1 MVSTY
6 AIMPAAGHGRRMGA
20 VQPKQYLEIC
30 GKPILIWTVQALISH
45 PHIAGMVLVVPAGDE
60 VFVQSLL
67 KEHQIRGHIRVV
79 AGGLTRQASVAA
91 GLSALPDD
99 CDVVLVH
106 DGARPLVS
114 SEVIERVAKAARFGA
129 VTAAWPIHETVKR
142 VVDAVVVQT
151 VDRSQLWSVQTPQGF
166 PRDLL
171 ERAHAAGGDG
181 EEATDDC
188 ALVERLGET
197 VRVVLGAP
205 ENIKITTPADL
216 SFLKRWLSAEETT
229 PSESDIENE
238 CPRMGIGYDVHR
250 LTPERPLILGGVEI
264 PFELG
269 LLGHSDADV
278 LTHACI
284 DALLG
289 AAGWGDIGQHFP
301 DNDPLYAGA
310 SSLGL
315 LRQVVSKLHQR
326 HLYIGGVDAIVIAE
340 KPRLAKYIPMMRARL
355 AEAMDVPSAKVNVKA
370 TTNEG
375 LGFLGRQEG
384 IAAQAVAWLEG
395 SKRRR

>member
-1 MVSTY
+1 
-6 AIMPAAGHGRRMGA
+6 
-20 VQPKQYLEIC
+20 
-30 GKPILIWTVQALISH
+30 
-45 PHIAGMVLVVPAGDE
+45 VLVVPAGDE

-67 KEHQIRGHIRVV
+67 KEHHVRGHIRVV
-79 AGGLTRQASVAA
+79 AGGENRRASVAA
-91 GLSALPDD
+91 GLTALPDD
-99 CDVVLVH
+99 CDIVLVH

-114 SEVIERVAKAARFGA
+114 SKVIERVADAARSGA

-142 VVDAVVVQT
+142 VIEEAVVQT

-166 PRDLL
+166 PRELL
-171 ERAHAAGGDG
+171 TRAHAASDG

-188 ALVERLGET
+188 TLVEQLGET

-216 SFLKRWLSAEETT
+216 RFAERWLAANE
-229 PSESDIENE
+229 PVADDVE

-250 LTPERPLILGGVEI
+250 LMPERPLILGGVEI
-264 PFELG
+264 PYELG

-310 SSLGL
+310 SSIGL
-315 LRQVVSKLHQR
+315 LRQVVSGLSQR
-326 HLYIGGVDAIVIAE
+326 HLRVGGVDAVVVAE
-340 KPRLAKYIPMMRARL
+340 KPRLAEHIPLMRARL
-355 AEAMDVPSAKVNVKA
+355 AEAMDIPSARVNIKA

-375 LGFLGRQEG
+375 LGFPGRQEG
-384 IAAQAVAWLEG
+384 IAAQAVAWLINDL
-395 SKRRR
+395 RRRR